1 MLNGLDF
8 FCRLVAKV
16 LRVLTATVVKLYSA
30 HTGNTSSSYFLK
42 SLTIPP
48 VQSISFWTS
57 GLRFGDVTFTLLL
70 KKEKKTNHFKKMI
83 ERKYSGLPL
92 KKHFNPRDNDT
103 RDLNDFRLRL
113 G

>member
-8 FCRLVAKV
+8 FCKLVANV

-30 HTGNTSSSYFLK
+30 HIGNTSLTSSSYFLK

-57 GLRFGDVTFTLLL
+57 GLRFGDVTLTSLL
-70 KKEKKTNHFKKMI
+70 KKEKKTNHFKNKI
-83 ERKYSGLPL
+83 ERKYSGLPP
-92 KKHFNPRDNDT
+92 KKHFNPRGNEW
-103 RDLNDFRLRL
+103 
-113 G
+113 